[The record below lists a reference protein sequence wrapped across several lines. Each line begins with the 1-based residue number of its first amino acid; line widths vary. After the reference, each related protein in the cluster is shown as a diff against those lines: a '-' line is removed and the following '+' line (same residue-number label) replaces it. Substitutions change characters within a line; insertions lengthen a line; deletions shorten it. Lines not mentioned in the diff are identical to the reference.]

1 MQSLI
6 SSAVS
11 YYIPIDN
18 EYLRWHIG
26 SAIGDGIGD
35 QFDNVIWP
43 RIKKAI
49 PWGINK
55 ITILE
60 YHDGDL
66 NPTYTKL
73 DDYFSK
79 KREQLQNKCARL
91 AVPKRG
97 TISFINDTSDMSV
110 IYDKYNDHQIK
121 IEFEGDHVIGKK
133 RRYRYS
139 NDNAI
144 VVSSRTATDDELEIY
159 IKDICKHKNLRANII
174 KVYQVLSRYD
184 VKGGQSSKDSYC
196 YWDDVDCHTNKTF
209 DNVILANDV
218 YVNLRDDLEWFL
230 HQEDWFNSKG
240 IPYRRGYLLHGPPGT
255 GKTSIIKAIA
265 NVYGFMIFNINLNVI
280 PNDGS
285 FIKLIMDLNY
295 YAQDNPYI
303 MCFEDIDRSALFS
316 PSMFKVQNISMNTFL
331 NVLDGIIESHG
342 GITILT
348 CNNDDILRNYPALI
362 RPGRVDKDIKI
373 DFCTNDQVIRM
384 MKHFYS
390 ERCENPETL
399 QMIESINLPY
409 QIAPAVMSQ
418 LMIENKD
425 NPELVHEKLIQGH
438 PSGREPKQIDVNN
451 RGKKRGHNNANDQM
465 VYYLDFN
472 GDGGAL
478 DYDNDYHP
486 PQRKKNKTLTDLKK
500 ELKSF
505 ESNVKKNERSTQ
517 SLGNKIDKLKDR
529 IKKKEDA
536 KNK

>member
-6 SSAVS
+6 SSVIS
-11 YYIPIDN
+11 YYLPIEN

-26 SAIGDGIGD
+26 STIGGGIGY
-35 QFDNVIWP
+35 QYDNVIWP
-43 RIKKAI
+43 KIKKSI
-49 PWGINK
+49 PWQANK
-55 ITILE
+55 ITVFE
-60 YHDGDL
+60 YHDGEQ

-79 KREQLQNKCARL
+79 KREQLQNKCPRL

-97 TISFINDTSDMSV
+97 TISFINDTSDMSF
-110 IYDKYNDHQIK
+110 IYDKYKDHEVKVYFDGEQ
-121 IEFEGDHVIGKK
+121 ETGKK
-133 RRYRYS
+133 NKYRYS
-139 NDNAI
+139 NENSI
-144 VVSSRTATDDELEIY
+144 VISSRTATDNELETY

-184 VKGGQSSKDSYC
+184 VKAGQSSKDSYC

-209 DNVILANDV
+209 DNVILSTDV
-218 YVNLRDDLEWFL
+218 YTNLRDDLEWFL
-230 HQEDWFNSKG
+230 HNEDWFNSKG

-280 PNDGS
+280 PNDGAL
-285 FIKLIMDLNY
+285 IKLIMDLNY

-316 PSMFKVQNISMNTFL
+316 PSMFKVQNLSMNTFL

-348 CNNDDILRNYPALI
+348 CNNDDILRSYPALI

-373 DFCTNDQVIRM
+373 DFCTNDQIVRM

-390 ERCENPETL
+390 EQCADTDIL
-399 QMIESINLPY
+399 QMIESIDIPY
-409 QIAPAVMSQ
+409 QIAPSSMSQ

-425 NPELVHEKLIQGH
+425 NPVSAYEKLIKGEVYGQ
-438 PSGREPKQIDVNN
+438 PPIPTDN
-451 RGKKRGHNNANDQM
+451 RGKKRSYDNSNNQM
-465 VYYLDFN
+465 VYYLDYN
-472 GDGGAL
+472 GGGL
-478 DYDNDYHP
+478 EYDNEY
-486 PQRKKNKTLTDLKK
+486 QQQKKGAKTLSDLKK

-505 ESNVKKNERSTQ
+505 ESNIRKNEKSSQ
-517 SLGNKIDKLKDR
+517 SLEKKIQKLQER
-529 IKKKEDA
+529 IKKKED
-536 KNK
+536 KV